1 MEKPFFIMMYTQ
13 DGKLAMPITEENEN
27 VKFFASAQEARVCA
41 FDHIYCKAFGFEIF
55 NMNEGGLS

>member
-1 MEKPFFIMMYTQ
+1 MMYTQ